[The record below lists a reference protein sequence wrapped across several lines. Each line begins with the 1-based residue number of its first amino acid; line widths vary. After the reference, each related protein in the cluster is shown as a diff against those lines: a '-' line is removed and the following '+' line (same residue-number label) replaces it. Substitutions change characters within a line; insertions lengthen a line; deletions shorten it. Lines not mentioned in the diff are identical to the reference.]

1 MCAPLSTPTPTP
13 QFTDEWVA
21 SHYPQFSSAADMRDA
36 LTSAT
41 SVERLRAL
49 EDDVKVRVCVVCAC
63 TGGGGGGGE
72 DLDACCRGLIP
83 L

>member
-1 MCAPLSTPTPTP
+1 MAPLFPPPTHPPP

-63 TGGGGGGGE
+63 TGGGGEGRTWMHAVGG
-72 DLDACCRGLIP
+72 
-83 L
+83 